1 MLHELKTKMLKQEIQ
16 YKQDSAEISQLCR
29 DLAKFVDEK
38 CWVKLTWYHFSA
50 AFLHPLH
57 REHDSLKS
65 NSMEQE
71 LDRVRLDMK
80 GMVASLEDKA
90 LGAPPKKE
98 AQISVVF

>member
-16 YKQDSAEISQLCR
+16 YKQDSPEISRLCR
-29 DLAKFVDEK
+29 DLTKFVDEK
-38 CWVKLTWYHFSA
+38 CWAKLTWYHFTAS
-50 AFLHPLH
+50 FLHPVY

-80 GMVASLEDKA
+80 GMLASLEDKA
-90 LGAPPKKE
+90 LSAPPKK
-98 AQISVVF
+98 AQNSVVF